1 MKKFFLIMV
10 AAFFLVNAAW
20 VANVYGAAYIEA
32 EGIVYYEEGMNL
44 NQMRRIAIMDAY
56 RYLAE
61 QVDTLHITSE
71 SSVKNLRELDETINA
86 KVTAALRG
94 AKVTSVNRE
103 VDGSFHAIVRLPLYG
118 SGQSLAAAVLKE
130 NTVVEDYPKPKFT
143 NIRSEINYT
152 GLIIDCRG
160 LKLEQAITPL
170 IKSNDGTEIYA
181 YKNVGYQ
188 ATVESG
194 MVEYSSSMDSP
205 RAGEMPLIVK
215 ALKISGSCD
224 VIISSEN
231 ADKILAANSSAKFLE
246 HRLVVLV
253 GDEL

>member
-1 MKKFFLIMV
+1 MKKFFLILV
-10 AAFFLVNAAW
+10 AAFFLLNLAW
-20 VANVYGAAYIEA
+20 AANVYGAAYIEA
-32 EGIVYYEEGMNL
+32 EGVVYYEEGMNP

-61 QVDTLHITSE
+61 QVDTLHVTSE
-71 SSVKNLRELDETINA
+71 SSVKNLRELDETINT
-86 KVTAALRG
+86 KVAAALRG
-94 AKVTSVNRE
+94 AKVMSVNRE
-103 VDGSFHAIVRLPLYG
+103 GDGSFHAVVRLPLYG
-118 SGQSLAAAVLKE
+118 GGQSLAAAVLKD
-130 NTVVEDYPKPKFT
+130 TVVEDYPKPKFT

-170 IKSNDGTEIYA
+170 IKSNDGTEVYA

-194 MVEYSSSMDSP
+194 MVEYSSSLDAP
-205 RAGEMPLIVK
+205 RAGEMPLVVK

-246 HRLVVLV
+246 QRFVVLV
-253 GDEL
+253 RDEP